1 MVVLIK
7 SIKWHQSMSV
17 LVSLVHRKLVCGAR
31 VGGDIRVSTK
41 QQQRY
46 PHFSWWLLWL
56 PSFGALES
64 RRLRTGG
71 DCCWVEKN
79 HSCLYVLGKLFTL
92 SYTYILDLL
101 GGLKTQM
108 SANHEAQCVCSVVGD
123 CHHQPVF
130 HNDIFSTLQYMARVC
145 SISIWW
151 VNEIVH
157 HSISQRLLMNIPKIL
172 VLSGRALLLSLG
184 PSLWVWAWI

>member
-1 MVVLIK
+1 MLVFIK

-17 LVSLVHRKLVCGAR
+17 LVILVHRKLVCGAR

-79 HSCLYVLGKLFTL
+79 HSCLYILGKFFTL

-108 SANHEAQCVCSVVGD
+108 RANHEAQCVCVLSRWWLSPSACFPQWYLLRSTTRGMCLLNQCLVSEWNRSSF
-123 CHHQPVF
+123 HQP
-130 HNDIFSTLQYMARVC
+130 TAAY
-145 SISIWW
+145 
-151 VNEIVH
+151 E
-157 HSISQRLLMNIPKIL
+157 HS
-172 VLSGRALLLSLG
+172 
-184 PSLWVWAWI
+184 